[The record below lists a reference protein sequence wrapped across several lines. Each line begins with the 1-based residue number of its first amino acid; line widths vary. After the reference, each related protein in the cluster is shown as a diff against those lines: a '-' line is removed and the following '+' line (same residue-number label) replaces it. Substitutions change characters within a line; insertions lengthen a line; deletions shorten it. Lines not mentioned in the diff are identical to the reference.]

1 MRDFSR
7 PKTPDWMEI
16 TIRVPLNLGQTILTY
31 LRGVHQFV
39 DIDWCVLRRTRVP
52 HSHGGLAEVEFG
64 PCPPITEDRYAVPV
78 ASPQDEPFPEEV
90 PP

>member
-7 PKTPDWMEI
+7 PKQPDWMEI
-16 TIRVPLNLGQTILTY
+16 TIRVPIDEGQRILQY
-31 LRGVHQFV
+31 LRGVHRFE
-39 DIDWCVLRRTRVP
+39 DIDWCVLRRTHP
-52 HSHGGLAEVEFG
+52 GAGLAEVEFG